1 MKANLNKQLANSRE
15 NLNKNLLL
23 LAQSKSNSSHK
34 KQAENS
40 AGKPVYNWQGKTIL
54 IAEDE
59 EFNFLYLKEILMV
72 TRATLLRALDG
83 EMAVE
88 ICKGSEVDLVLMDV
102 KMPRMNGL
110 DATRRIREFNTKL
123 PVIAQTAYAMVEDD
137 EKCLAAGCT
146 EYLTKPINSKV
157 LLSLIDKYM
166 H

>member
-1 MKANLNKQLANSRE
+1 MKSNLNKQLANSRE
-15 NLNKNLLL
+15 SLNKNLLL

-34 KQAENS
+34 KQAENN

-88 ICKGSEVDLVLMDV
+88 ICQGSEVDLVLMDV

-110 DATRRIREFNTKL
+110 DATRRIREFNTTL

-157 LLSLIDKYM
+157 LLSVIDKYM